1 MVEYL
6 SGNRI
11 QGSSTLSESPPQT
24 SWKKLG
30 SGTIS
35 SGSASASTSSFTAKD
50 NMMVLG
56 NINGGN
62 GYAIQ
67 FGHSS
72 GAIDT
77 GSNYRERY
85 ITDGTTNTDSLRS
98 EIWCYNSS
106 SDDQMFNVSE
116 ISNYNGAEK
125 FTFMKTASRDGTSP
139 KLNKAVG
146 KWTQT
151 NQIDK
156 VQVKSFSNV
165 SADSKFVVIGC
176 DNDESDSGTN
186 FWESI
191 GSKTLDSS
199 TNSFSVDLTSTKDFL
214 MFVLTK
220 EKTGGY
226 VNPKLAFNDNTS
238 NYKTR
243 SSDNGG
249 SPTDP
254 SGGGNSNIF
263 LRAGE
268 ADGRSFTV
276 GYICNLAGV
285 QHGVITDSTNA
296 GSEGAGTAIDRNQA
310 FGWWQDT
317 SRITKINI
325 SHGASG
331 SFATGTKLEVFGGNI

>member
-11 QGSSTLSESPPQT
+11 QGSSTLTTVPPQT

-85 ITDGTTNTDSLRS
+85 ITDGTTNTQALRGD
-98 EIWCYNSS
+98 IWCYYDSN
-106 SDDQMFNVSE
+106 DDQMFNVSE

-125 FTFMKTASRDGTSP
+125 FVFMKTASRDGTSP

-191 GSKTLDSS
+191 GSKTLTSATD
-199 TNSFSVDLTSTKDFL
+199 SFSVDLTSTKDFL

-226 VNPKLAFNDNTS
+226 VNPKIAFNDNTS

-254 SGGGNSNIF
+254 SGGGNAHIF

-331 SFATGTKLEVFGGNI
+331 DFAIGTKLEVFGGNI